1 MKIHTVS
8 SQYGERYDRMFEK
21 SNHSSSYMLSKR
33 SKKSTTVNI
42 FENNCPSSYLTTNNI
57 NKIDL
62 LFNRVSESWW
72 VKSFGVK
79 HERINHNRS
88 KNSRNKSS
96 IDIFVIVYKN
106 IWLNYVA
113 LIAKKYFSTKMGYH
127 FHIRYFLFCLTF
139 ILMTFDFGIK
149 FVNLNML
156 KFERY
161 VLL

>member
-21 SNHSSSYMLSKR
+21 SNHSSSYMLSRR
-33 SKKSTTVNI
+33 SKNITTVNI

-106 IWLNYVA
+106 IWLNYFAV
-113 LIAKKYFSTKMGYH
+113 IAKSTLVQKWYMIFTLYTYF
-127 FHIRYFLFCLTF
+127 FLMAF
-139 ILMTFDFGIK
+139 ILIT
-149 FVNLNML
+149 
-156 KFERY
+156 
-161 VLL
+161 

>member
-21 SNHSSSYMLSKR
+21 SNHSSFYMLSRR

-62 LFNRVSESWW
+62 LFNRESESWW
-72 VKSFGVK
+72 VKGFGVNHK
-79 HERINHNRS
+79 KINHNRS
-88 KNSRNKSS
+88 KNSWNKSS
-96 IDIFVIVYKN
+96 IDIFLIVYKN

-113 LIAKKYFSTKMGYH
+113 LIAKKYFDAKIYIIFTLDTS
-127 FHIRYFLFCLTF
+127 YFLLAFLLI
-139 ILMTFDFGIK
+139 ILISVFLIS
-149 FVNLNML
+149 V
-156 KFERY
+156 
-161 VLL
+161 

>member
-1 MKIHTVS
+1 
-8 SQYGERYDRMFEK
+8 
-21 SNHSSSYMLSKR
+21 MLSRR

-79 HERINHNRS
+79 HETINHNRS

-106 IWLNYVA
+106 IWLNYFAV
-113 LIAKKYFSTKMGYH
+113 IAKKYFSTTMEH
-127 FHIRYFLFCLTF
+127 NFHIIYLFF
-139 ILMTFDFGIK
+139 SVGI
-149 FVNLNML
+149 
-156 KFERY
+156 
-161 VLL
+161 